1 MKRKFV
7 GIENLTSKAL
17 KRLPDNKILEYI
29 EMHILI
35 GDTVLNYASSEKTL
49 QKYFEISYKI

>member
-17 KRLPDNKILEYI
+17 KRLPDNKILEYV
-29 EMHILI
+29 EMYILI
-35 GDTVLNYASSEKTL
+35 GDTIEGLYIHWNKES
-49 QKYFEISYKI
+49 IHKIKKL